1 MSEMRSSSVSLD
13 LRERGKP
20 AWAAAIS
27 HPMVRQIGA
36 GTLPHETFRGYFEQ
50 NILYLEDYARA
61 IGLIIGHAPDFDAV
75 DVLSRFLQQIVGT
88 ELPAN
93 VAFLRRLGGSPAAI
107 SATGTMLP
115 VTYSYTRHLLY
126 TSAQGSCADGLTAV
140 LPCQWSY
147 GELATPL
154 MAALP
159 DDPVYADWVA
169 MFGSGGYSALVAET
183 TALLDRLAG
192 PADAAAMARL
202 SWIFDISTRY
212 EVQFWDM
219 AYGEPAGDGVPA
231 AGGAPPGKE
240 PGR

>member
-1 MSEMRSSSVSLD
+1 
-13 LRERGKP
+13 
-20 AWAAAIS
+20 
-27 HPMVRQIGA
+27 
-36 GTLPHETFRGYFEQ
+36 
-50 NILYLEDYARA
+50 
-61 IGLIIGHAPDFDAV
+61 
-75 DVLSRFLQQIVGT
+75 
-88 ELPAN
+88 
-93 VAFLRRLGGSPAAI
+93 
-107 SATGTMLP
+107 
-115 VTYSYTRHLLY
+115 
-126 TSAQGSCADGLTAV
+126 
-140 LPCQWSY
+140 
-147 GELATPL
+147 
-154 MAALP
+154 
-159 DDPVYADWVA
+159 